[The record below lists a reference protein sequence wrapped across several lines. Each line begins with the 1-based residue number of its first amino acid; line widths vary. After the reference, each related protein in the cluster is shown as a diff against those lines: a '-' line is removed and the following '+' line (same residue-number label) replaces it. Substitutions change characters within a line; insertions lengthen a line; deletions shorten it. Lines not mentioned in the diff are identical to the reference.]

1 MGTPSVRV
9 HNMGFI
15 KVVKNKAYFKRFQV
29 KYKRRREGKTDYY
42 ARKRLVTQDK
52 NKFGT
57 PKYRFVVRFTNKDI
71 ICQVVS
77 SKIKG
82 DICHTAAYAHEL
94 PRYGLSVGLTNY
106 SAAYCVGLLCA
117 RRLLTKV
124 GLADKFEGTEEVT
137 AEFDDCFVIGEDD
150 DEEGPSAFHALLD
163 VGLKRTTLGSKIFA
177 AMKGAFD
184 GGLEIPHNEK
194 KFYGYDADEKE
205 YDAEANRER
214 ILGGHVSTYMN
225 SLEEEEPEEFEEKFK
240 KYIEAGWTADEME
253 DKYLAVHKAIRENPE
268 HVPTEKKKPTGDD
281 LMKEK
286 RDGGIRYTDED
297 GNEKF
302 INRRRRTLQQRKNR
316 VAQKKAFV
324 LNSLAGDD
332 DDDEEEEDE
341 E

>member
-1 MGTPSVRV
+1 MGTLVVDPGN
-9 HNMGFI
+9 NMGFI
-15 KVVKNKAYFKRFQV
+15 KVVKNKAYYKRFQV

-77 SKIKG
+77 SKLKG

-117 RRLLTKV
+117 RRLLQKY
-124 GLADKFEGTEEVT
+124 GLDEKFEGTEEVT
-137 AEFDDCFVIGEDD
+137 AEFEDCFLHNEDD
-150 DEEGPSAFHALLD
+150 DEDGPSAFRALLD
-163 VGLKRTTLGSKIFA
+163 VGLKRTTLGSKIFS

-194 KFYGYDADEKE
+194 KFYGYDPDEKE
-205 YDAEANRER
+205 YDAEANKER
-214 ILGGHVSTYMN
+214 ILGGHVSAYME
-225 SLEEEEPEEFEEKFK
+225 SMEEEEPEEYAEKFK
-240 KYIEAGWTADEME
+240 KYIAAGVSADNME
-253 DKYLAVHKAIRENPE
+253 DLHLGVHKAIRENPAA
-268 HVPTEKKKPTGDD
+268 VITTKKKPSAEECA
-281 LMKEK
+281 KSKNE
-286 RDGGIRYTDED
+286 GGIRWTDKD
-297 GNEKF
+297 GKERF
-302 INRRRRTLQQRKNR
+302 MNRRARSDAQRKDR
-316 VAQKKAFV
+316 VKQKKAHV
-324 LNSLAGDD
+324 LSQLAD
-332 DDDEEEEDE
+332 DDDEEEDE

>member
-42 ARKRLVTQDK
+42 ARKRLVSQAK
-52 NKFGT
+52 NKFAT

-82 DICHTAAYAHEL
+82 DICHCAAYAHEL

-117 RRLLTKV
+117 RRLLTKY
-124 GLADKFEGTEEVT
+124 GLADRFGGTEEVT
-137 AEFDDCFVIGEDD
+137 AEFESCEIEAEDGEQ
-150 DEEGPSAFHALLD
+150 PRAFHALLD
-163 VGLKRTTLGSKIFA
+163 VGLKRTTLGSKIFS

-194 KFYGYDADEKE
+194 KFYGYDPDEGE

-214 ILGGHVSTYMN
+214 ILGGHVSAYMA
-225 SLEEEEPEEFEEKFK
+225 SMQEEEPEEYEKKFK
-240 KYIEAGWTADEME
+240 KYIDAGVDADGME
-253 DKYLAVHKAIRENPE
+253 DMYLAVHKKIRESPE
-268 HVPTEKKKPTGDD
+268 HVPTTKNKPAD
-281 LMKEK
+281 LEAEK
-286 RDGGIRYTDED
+286 RDGGIRYTDKN
-297 GNEKF
+297 GKACF

-316 VAQKKAFV
+316 VQQKKDFV
-324 LNSLAGDD
+324 LNTLAGD

>member
-1 MGTPSVRV
+1 MG
-9 HNMGFI
+9 
-15 KVVKNKAYFKRFQV
+15 
-29 KYKRRREGKTDYY
+29 GKTDYY
-42 ARKRLVTQDK
+42 ARKRLVTQSK
-52 NKFGT
+52 NKFAT

-71 ICQVVS
+71 ICQVIS

-82 DICHTAAYAHEL
+82 DITHAAAYAHEL
-94 PRYGLSVGLTNY
+94 PKYGLKVGLTNY

-117 RRLLTKV
+117 RRLLQKYNLD
-124 GLADKFEGTEEVT
+124 GNFEGTAEVT
-137 AEFDDCFVIGEDD
+137 AEYEDSYVHGN
-150 DEEGPSAFHALLD
+150 DEEGPNAFHALLD

-214 ILGGHVSTYMN
+214 TLGGHVATYMN

-253 DKYLAVHKAIRENPE
+253 DKYLEVHKKIRESPE
-268 HVPTEKKKPTGDD
+268 HVPTEKKKPTGDA

-286 RDGGIRYTDED
+286 REGGIRYTDEE

-302 INRRRRTLQQRKNR
+302 INRMRRALAQRKNR

-324 LNSLAGDD
+324 LSTLAGDD
-332 DDDEEEEDE
+332 DDDEEEDE

>member
-1 MGTPSVRV
+1 MGASADCI
-9 HNMGFI
+9 NMGFI

-52 NKFGT
+52 NNFGT

-82 DICHTAAYAHEL
+82 DICHAAAYSHEL
-94 PRYGLSVGLTNY
+94 PRYGCPVGLTNY

-117 RRLLTKV
+117 RRLLKKY
-124 GLADKFEGTEEVT
+124 GLDEKFEGTEEVT
-137 AEFDDCFVIGEDD
+137 AEYEDSFVIGEDED
-150 DEEGPSAFHALLD
+150 GPSAFHARLD

-205 YDAEANRER
+205 YDASANRER
-214 ILGGHVSTYMN
+214 ILGGHVAQYMN
-225 SLEEEEPEEFEEKFK
+225 SLEEEEPEEYAEKFK

-253 DKYLAVHKAIRENPE
+253 EKYLAVHKAIRANPE
-268 HVPTEKKKPTGDD
+268 HIPTDKKKPTGDA
-281 LMKEK
+281 LLAEK
-286 RDGGIRYTDED
+286 REGGIRYTDKD
-297 GNEKF
+297 GNKKF
-302 INRRRRTLQQRKNR
+302 INRARRSLAQRKNR

-332 DDDEEEEDE
+332 DDEEDDEDE

>member
-1 MGTPSVRV
+1 MGSFCSGST
-9 HNMGFI
+9 MGFI
-15 KVVKNKAYFKRFQV
+15 KVVKNKEYFKRFQV

-77 SKIKG
+77 SKLKG

-94 PRYGLSVGLTNY
+94 PRYGLPVGLTNY

-117 RRLLTKV
+117 RRLLQKY
-124 GLADKFEGTEEVT
+124 GLDEKFEGTEEVT
-137 AEFDDCFVIGEDD
+137 AEFEDCFVIGEDED
-150 DEEGPSAFHALLD
+150 GPSAFHALLD

-205 YDAEANRER
+205 YSAEDNRER
-214 ILGGHVSTYMN
+214 ILGGHVSTYME
-225 SLEEEEPEEFEEKFK
+225 SLKEEEPEEYAEKFK
-240 KYIEAGWTADEME
+240 KYIDAGWTADEME
-253 DKYLAVHKAIRENPE
+253 EKYLAVHKAIREDPA
-268 HVPTEKKKPTGDD
+268 HKPTEKKKPTGDA
-281 LMKEK
+281 LTLEK
-286 RDGGIRYTDED
+286 REGGIRYTDAE

-302 INRRRRTLQQRKNR
+302 INRQRRTLAQRKNR

-332 DDDEEEEDE
+332 DDEEEEDE

>member
-1 MGTPSVRV
+1 MGSFCSGST
-9 HNMGFI
+9 MGFI

-52 NKFGT
+52 NKFAT

-82 DICHTAAYAHEL
+82 DICHAAAYAHEL
-94 PRYGLSVGLTNY
+94 PKYGLPVGLTNY

-117 RRLLTKV
+117 RRLLTKY

-137 AEFDDCFVIGEDD
+137 AEFEDCFVLNGE
-150 DEEGPSAFHALLD
+150 DEEGVSAFHANLD

-205 YDAEANRER
+205 YDAAENRSR
-214 ILGGHVSTYMN
+214 ILGGHVAQYME
-225 SLEEEEPEEFEEKFK
+225 SMEEEEPEEYAQKFA
-240 KYIEAGWTADEME
+240 KYIASGITADTME
-253 DKYLAVHKAIRENPE
+253 DTYLAVHKKIRESLA
-268 HVPTEKKKPTGDD
+268 HVPTEKKKYP
-281 LMKEK
+281 
-286 RDGGIRYTDED
+286 
-297 GNEKF
+297 
-302 INRRRRTLQQRKNR
+302 QR
-316 VAQKKAFV
+316 
-324 LNSLAGDD
+324 
-332 DDDEEEEDE
+332 
-341 E
+341 

>member
-1 MGTPSVRV
+1 MG
-9 HNMGFI
+9 
-15 KVVKNKAYFKRFQV
+15 
-29 KYKRRREGKTDYY
+29 
-42 ARKRLVTQDK
+42 
-52 NKFGT
+52 
-57 PKYRFVVRFTNKDI
+57 
-71 ICQVVS
+71 
-77 SKIKG
+77 
-82 DICHTAAYAHEL
+82 
-94 PRYGLSVGLTNY
+94 Y

-117 RRLLTKV
+117 RRLLKKY
-124 GLADKFEGTEEVT
+124 GLADKFTGTEEVD
-137 AEFDDCFVIGEDD
+137 AEFEDCYVHNEDEDD
-150 DEEGPSAFHALLD
+150 ERKAFHALLD

-214 ILGGHVSTYMN
+214 ILGGHVAQYMN
-225 SLEEEEPEEFEEKFK
+225 SLEEEEPEEFAEKFK
-240 KYIEAGWTADEME
+240 KYIDAGWTADEME

-268 HVPTEKKKPTGDD
+268 HVPTEKKKPTGDA

-286 RDGGIRYTDED
+286 REGGIRYTDAE

-302 INRRRRTLQQRKNR
+302 INRSRRTLAQRKNR

-324 LNSLAGDD
+324 LSTLAGDD
-332 DDDEEEEDE
+332 DDEEEDE

>member
-1 MGTPSVRV
+1 MGYTSVT
-9 HNMGFI
+9 MGSI
-15 KVVKNKAYFKRFQV
+15 KVVKNKAYYKRFQV

-82 DICHTAAYAHEL
+82 DICHTAAYSHEL
-94 PRYGLSVGLTNY
+94 PRDGLSVGLTNY

-117 RRLLTKV
+117 RRLLKKF
-124 GLADKFEGTEEVT
+124 GLDEKFEGTEEVT
-137 AEFDDCFVIGEDD
+137 AEFDDCFVIGDGD

-205 YDAEANRER
+205 YDADANRER
-214 ILGGHVSTYMN
+214 ILGGHVATYMN
-225 SLEEEEPEEFEEKFK
+225 SLEEEEPEEFAVKFK
-240 KYIEAGWTADEME
+240 KYIEAGITADSME
-253 DKYLAVHKAIRENPE
+253 EKYLEVHKAIRADPV
-268 HVPTEKKKPTGDD
+268 HKPTEKKKPTGDA
-281 LMKEK
+281 LMAEK
-286 RDGGIRYTDED
+286 RDGGVRYTNAD
-297 GNEKF
+297 GKACF
-302 INRRRRTLQQRKNR
+302 INRAKRSREQRRDR
-316 VAQKKAFV
+316 VKQMKEFV
-324 LNSLAGDD
+324 LNSLADGGD
-332 DDDEEEEDE
+332 DDDEEDDE
-341 E
+341 

>member
-1 MGTPSVRV
+1 MGVPPA
-9 HNMGFI
+9 MGFV

-42 ARKRLVTQDK
+42 ARKRLVCQSK
-52 NKFGT
+52 NKYAT
-57 PKYRFVVRFTNKDI
+57 PKYRFVVRFSNKDI

-77 SKIKG
+77 SKICG
-82 DICHTAAYAHEL
+82 DVCHTAAYASEL
-94 PRYGLSVGLTNY
+94 KRYGLEVGLTNY

-117 RRLLTKV
+117 RRLLKKYN
-124 GLADKFEGTEEVT
+124 LDDKFEGTPEVT
-137 AEFDDCFVIGEDD
+137 AEFEDAFVHGNDED
-150 DEEGPSAFHALLD
+150 GPSAFHALLD

-184 GGLEIPHNEK
+184 GGLEIPHTEK

-214 ILGGHVSTYMN
+214 ILGGHVAQYMN

-253 DKYLAVHKAIRENPE
+253 DKYLEVHKKIRESPE
-268 HVPTEKKKPTGDD
+268 HVPTEKKKPAD
-281 LMKEK
+281 LTKEK
-286 RDGGIRYTDED
+286 REGGIRYTDSE

-302 INRRRRTLQQRKNR
+302 ITR
-316 VAQKKAFV
+316 
-324 LNSLAGDD
+324 
-332 DDDEEEEDE
+332 
-341 E
+341 